1 MLLRTSPTFRALWLG
16 QVVSVIGDGMQRVAL
31 LWWATRT
38 GGTALLTAVALSAA
52 VPVVVGSPFG
62 GALADRF
69 DRRRLLVIADVM
81 RLIVTAVFAALVI
94 SGEPAPVVVCLCVAV
109 SALGTALFDPTYSAT
124 VPTVVPVEDRP
135 AANGLN
141 MANSAVGGLIGPLLG
156 GVLIAAFGVG
166 TVLVIDAC
174 TFAWSIACILATRLP
189 LPAGA
194 EAQAREQH
202 TTRTAVADIV
212 RDPTLRGLTGLA
224 AVLNMVV
231 APVPLLIVVLAVD
244 RFQVGAD
251 SFGLLQVMISAGVLV
266 GSIAAGKLARGRL
279 AVPMLVLGA
288 CLTLVG
294 LVPFA
299 ASAGIL
305 LLGGIAIATANTILL
320 TTLQAVVPAETQGRM
335 FGVLGS
341 VSEGLRPVGM
351 ALAGPLL
358 ALAGVTGA
366 FIVIGGGVAVAT
378 LVWARGGA
386 TTRAAAPQP
395 AAAVPV

>member
-1 MLLRTSPTFRALWLG
+1 MLLRTSPNFRALWLG

-38 GGTALLTAVALSAA
+38 GGTALLTAVALCAA
-52 VPVVVGSPFG
+52 LPVVLGSPFG

-69 DRRRLLVIADVM
+69 DRRRLLVIADM
-81 RLIVTAVFAALVI
+81 LRLVVTAVFAALVI
-94 SGEPAPVVVCLCVAV
+94 SGERAAVIVCPCVAI
-109 SALGTALFDPTYSAT
+109 SALGTALFDPTYAAA
-124 VPTVVPVEDRP
+124 VPTVVPIEDRP

-166 TVLVIDAC
+166 TVLVIDAF

-189 LPAGA
+189 LPAGG
-194 EAQAREQH
+194 ETQARSRH
-202 TTRTAVADIV
+202 TTRTALADIL
-212 RDPTLRGLTGLA
+212 RDRTLRSLTGLA

-251 SFGLLQVMISAGVLV
+251 SFGLLQVMISAGVLI
-266 GSIAAGKLARGRL
+266 GSIAAGKLAHGRL
-279 AVPMLVLGA
+279 AVPMLVLGG

-294 LVPFA
+294 LLPFA
-299 ASAGIL
+299 ASALVL

-320 TTLQAVVPAETQGRM
+320 TAIQAAVPAETQGRV

-341 VSEGLRPVGM
+341 LSEGLRPAGM

-358 ALAGVTGA
+358 ALAGVSGA
-366 FIVIGGGVAVAT
+366 FIVIGVSVAVAT

-386 TTRAAAPQP
+386 TSSSSRQSMPMTHA
-395 AAAVPV
+395 